1 MSKKLKL
8 IHCQVIRELHFLN
21 FKKNDGGETVLLEEE
36 EITSKKVIV
45 TAEDG
50 STVTNYFIHAT
61 RPSPSA

>member
-1 MSKKLKL
+1 MNT
-8 IHCQVIRELHFLN
+8 FLN
-21 FKKNDGGETVLLEEE
+21 FKENDGGETVLLEEE